1 LKRTHGI
8 NGIIFPHEIKESIAA
23 AGLESNAF
31 ELSKLQEV
39 MGEVVLEY
47 AMGKIP
53 NPEVSGGQIVVV
65 IGVTAATLVF
75 KSQRVVVPSEPVP
88 SSSARLKCEYKI

>member
-23 AGLESNAF
+23 AG
-31 ELSKLQEV
+31 LSKLQEV

>member
-1 LKRTHGI
+1 MKRTHGI
-8 NGIIFPHEIKESIAA
+8 NGIIFPPEINESIAA

-39 MGEVVLEY
+39 MGEVLLEY

-53 NPEVSGGQIVVV
+53 NPEVSGGRIVVV
-65 IGVTAATLVF
+65 ICVTGATLVF
-75 KSQRVVVPSEPVP
+75 KSQRVVVLSEPVP
-88 SSSARLKCEYKI
+88 SSSDRLKCQHKI

>member
-8 NGIIFPHEIKESIAA
+8 NGIIFPPEINESIAA

-31 ELSKLQEV
+31 KLSKLQEV
-39 MGEVVLEY
+39 MGEVLLKY

-53 NPEVSGGQIVVV
+53 NPEVSGGRIVV
-65 IGVTAATLVF
+65 ICVTGATLVF

-88 SSSARLKCEYKI
+88 SSSDRLKCQHKI